1 MKKGRSRVAPI
12 TERVAKMITIDHI
25 LTAKY
30 LLARNV
36 NTFYGRVI
44 ICVRELVKVAK
55 TGNTEEYT
63 LYAQGGNSYRLYHN
77 TVSGRLSVAIGKTDL
92 YTVEK
97 ATNNFVELIT
107 EGDTLIYADEERT
120 VYANIIK
127 HQEKYRR
134 FIVQVLGSR
143 HNLSTVIKKY
153 GEPLYIKTHEQ
164 SQSARYS

>member
-1 MKKGRSRVAPI
+1 M
-12 TERVAKMITIDHI
+12 TTIDHV
-25 LTAKY
+25 LTSKY
-30 LLARNV
+30 ILARNV
-36 NTFYGRVI
+36 NAFYGRVI

-55 TGNTEEYT
+55 NANTEEYT
-63 LYAQGGNSYRLYHN
+63 LYALGGNSYRLYHN
-77 TVSGRLSVAIGKTDL
+77 TVSGRLSVAIGSTDL

-97 ATNNFVELIT
+97 ATNNFVELIA

-153 GEPLYIKTHEQ
+153 GEPIFITTHEQ
-164 SQSARYS
+164 ARSARSS

>member
-1 MKKGRSRVAPI
+1 
-12 TERVAKMITIDHI
+12 MITIDHV
-25 LTAKY
+25 LTVKY

-77 TVSGRLSVAIGKTDL
+77 TVSGRISVAIGSTDL

-97 ATNNFVELIT
+97 ATNNFVELIA
-107 EGDTLIYADEERT
+107 EGDTLIYADKDNT
-120 VYANIIK
+120 VYANIVK

-153 GEPLYIKTHEQ
+153 GEPIFIKTHEQ

>member
-1 MKKGRSRVAPI
+1 
-12 TERVAKMITIDHI
+12 MITIDHV

-44 ICVRELVKVAK
+44 LCIREVIKVAK

-63 LYAQGGNSYRLYHN
+63 LYALGGNSYRLYHN
-77 TVSGRLSVAIGKTDL
+77 VVSGRISVAIGSKDL
-92 YTVEK
+92 FMVER
-97 ATNNFVELIT
+97 ATNNFVELIA
-107 EGDTLIYADEERT
+107 EGDTLIYADNENT
-120 VYANIIK
+120 VYANIVK

-153 GEPLYIKTHEQ
+153 GEPIFIKTHEQ
-164 SQSARYS
+164 SQSAR

>member
-1 MKKGRSRVAPI
+1 M
-12 TERVAKMITIDHI
+12 TTIDHV

-63 LYAQGGNSYRLYHN
+63 LYALGGNSYRLYHN
-77 TVSGRLSVAIGKTDL
+77 TVSGRLSVAIGSKDL
-92 YTVEK
+92 FTVER
-97 ATNNFVELIT
+97 ATNNFVELIA
-107 EGDTLIYADEERT
+107 EGDTLIYDNEGCA

-143 HNLSTVIKKY
+143 HNLSTVIKRY
-153 GEPLYIKTHEQ
+153 GEPLFIKTYEQ
-164 SQSARYS
+164 SQSAR

>member
-1 MKKGRSRVAPI
+1 M
-12 TERVAKMITIDHI
+12 TTIDHI
-25 LTAKY
+25 LTSKY

-36 NTFYGRVI
+36 NAFYGRVI
-44 ICVRELVKVAK
+44 ICVREVIKVAK

-77 TVSGRLSVAIGKTDL
+77 TVSGRISVAIGSKDL
-92 YTVEK
+92 FTVEK
-97 ATNNFVELIT
+97 VTNNFVELIA
-107 EGDTLIYADEERT
+107 EGDTLIYDNEGCA
-120 VYANIIK
+120 VYANIVK

-143 HNLSTVIKKY
+143 HNLSTVIKRY
-153 GEPLYIKTHEQ
+153 GEPIFITTHEQ

>member
-1 MKKGRSRVAPI
+1 M
-12 TERVAKMITIDHI
+12 TTIDHV

-44 ICVRELVKVAK
+44 ICVREFVKVAK
-55 TGNTEEYT
+55 NANTEEYT

-77 TVSGRLSVAIGKTDL
+77 TVSGRLSVAIGNTDL

-97 ATNNFVELIT
+97 ATNNFVELIA
-107 EGDTLIYADEERT
+107 EGDTLIYADKDNT
-120 VYANIIK
+120 VYANIVK

-134 FIVQVLGSR
+134 FIVQILGSR

-153 GEPLYIKTHEQ
+153 GEPIFIKTHEQ

>member
-1 MKKGRSRVAPI
+1 M
-12 TERVAKMITIDHI
+12 TTIDHI
-25 LTAKY
+25 LTSKY

-44 ICVRELVKVAK
+44 ICVREVIKVAK

-63 LYAQGGNSYRLYHN
+63 LYALGGNSYRLYHN
-77 TVSGRLSVAIGKTDL
+77 VVSGRISVAIGSKDL
-92 YTVEK
+92 FTVER
-97 ATNNFVELIT
+97 ATNNFVELIA
-107 EGDTLIYADEERT
+107 EGDTLIYADNENT
-120 VYANIIK
+120 VYANIVM

-153 GEPLYIKTHEQ
+153 GEPIFIKTHEQ